1 MMLSPVFE
9 QLKAVDA
16 TSLSPPASSKKM
28 DDAAPASPSTPSAD
42 ATSSSETPPVG
53 GSPGVDP
60 PTLPLGTPRTPDADV
75 AAARAE
81 TERLK
86 KYIAGLEAKLRKQQ
100 HDGDGGFFDAFYG
113 LANDS
118 LKAVGLASPG
128 GSPASPANF
137 ATIKSVTEK
146 LTEALTRVED
156 ILLAE
161 DCGDLQ
167 SRAAHFL
174 RPPSGDAES
183 AESAAGASR
192 ELDCEP
198 FLRAMATGDA
208 FCQRAASAALATL
221 LAVFDGSNRAPCAG
235 PLEPFVQWLCD
246 QLAAS
251 RGGAAPGVRAAV
263 PALTI
268 LLRREDARAL
278 FGRHGGV
285 GYLTKLLKAQGAAA
299 NAQLLYELSFCLW
312 TLSFCASARPDFAT
326 NGTIG
331 VLVEQ
336 VTSAPREKVRA
347 VGARARAPRLSPRRV
362 SPRARAVG
370 DEAER
375 PSRSLSRALS
385 LARSCA

>member
-1 MMLSPVFE
+1 MAEAKGQSRDEALAAFRGIPWDTYVRAGGDAGAGDAGAHFLTAAE
-9 QLKAVDA
+9 VATLRAAEDA
-16 TSLSPPASSKKM
+16 TLEYTLS
-28 DDAAPASPSTPSAD
+28 DAK
-42 ATSSSETPPVG
+42 
-53 GSPGVDP
+53 
-60 PTLPLGTPRTPDADV
+60 
-75 AAARAE
+75 AAAAF
-81 TERLK
+81 
-86 KYIAGLEAKLRKQQ
+86 AAALRKIILCVSDPTPQR
-100 HDGDGGFFDAFYG
+100 Y
-113 LANDS
+113 
-118 LKAVGLASPG
+118 
-128 GSPASPANF
+128 
-137 ATIKSVTEK
+137 
-146 LTEALTRVED
+146 ALTRVED
-156 ILLAE
+156 VLLAE

-347 VGARARAPRLSPRRV
+347 VARARARAASDRARRV
-362 SPRARAVG
+362 SPRTRRRG
-370 DEAER
+370 
-375 PSRSLSRALS
+375 
-385 LARSCA
+385 